1 MLRENATP
9 LYHIWTIGCQMNK
22 AESER
27 LGSLLEQ
34 RGYQSTAIP
43 EKADV
48 VVVNSCVVRQSAEN
62 RVVNKLHALRQ
73 LKRLH
78 PELTV
83 AVTGCF
89 VDADDV
95 ALKKQYPQVDYFFR
109 AGDLPQWMD
118 DIKPAEMLPKQPP
131 VSVFVPIMQG
141 CNNFCTYCIVP
152 FRRGRERSRPLQDIV
167 NESVRLVELGA
178 KEVVLLGQ
186 NVDSYGRDLPEN
198 PDLAD
203 LLKELNAVDGLL
215 RIRFLTNHPKGM
227 SRRLIVSV
235 AQLDKVC
242 EQINL
247 PVQAGDDSVLELMKR
262 GYTVDHYR
270 DLVAEIRDRIPG
282 VALSTDLIVGFPSE
296 TEEQFRR
303 SVDLLSDLKFD
314 AVHVACYSPRSG
326 TFAARHMLDD
336 VAATEKRR
344 RLKVVEELQ
353 ERISGE
359 INEKLVGKSLGVL
372 VEGKTRGKWRGRTRS
387 DKLVFFSAPGDCLGK
402 LARIVISKASAWS
415 LQGIPAADVST
426 GSDEEEL

>member
-1 MLRENATP
+1 
-9 LYHIWTIGCQMNK
+9 
-22 AESER
+22 
-27 LGSLLEQ
+27 
-34 RGYQSTAIP
+34 
-43 EKADV
+43 
-48 VVVNSCVVRQSAEN
+48 
-62 RVVNKLHALRQ
+62 
-73 LKRLH
+73 
-78 PELTV
+78 
-83 AVTGCF
+83 
-89 VDADDV
+89 
-95 ALKKQYPQVDYFFR
+95 
-109 AGDLPQWMD
+109 
-118 DIKPAEMLPKQPP
+118 
-131 VSVFVPIMQG
+131 
-141 CNNFCTYCIVP
+141 
-152 FRRGRERSRPLQDIV
+152 
-167 NESVRLVELGA
+167 
-178 KEVVLLGQ
+178 
-186 NVDSYGRDLPEN
+186 
-198 PDLAD
+198 
-203 LLKELNAVDGLL
+203 
-215 RIRFLTNHPKGM
+215 
-227 SRRLIVSV
+227 LIVSV

>member
-78 PELTV
+78 PELIV

-109 AGDLPQWMD
+109 AVDLPQWMD

-203 LLKELNAVDGLL
+203 LLKELNAIEGLL
-215 RIRFLTNHPKGM
+215 RIRFLTNHPKDM
-227 SRRLIVSV
+227 SRRLIESV
-235 AQLDKVC
+235 ARLDKVC

-262 GYTVDHYR
+262 GYTVEHYR
-270 DLVAEIRDRIPG
+270 GLVEHHGEKR
-282 VALSTDLIVGFPSE
+282 
-296 TEEQFRR
+296 
-303 SVDLLSDLKFD
+303 
-314 AVHVACYSPRSG
+314 G
-326 TFAARHMLDD
+326 TIMMRKQSCHYARHLPNGRNFNEAVTKVSTHEEFM
-336 VAATEKRR
+336 AAVETYLHTHMRR
-344 RLKVVEELQ
+344 RGAV
-353 ERISGE
+353 
-359 INEKLVGKSLGVL
+359 
-372 VEGKTRGKWRGRTRS
+372 
-387 DKLVFFSAPGDCLGK
+387 
-402 LARIVISKASAWS
+402 
-415 LQGIPAADVST
+415 
-426 GSDEEEL
+426 